1 MWWLAWPKSWL
12 THDVTLLSNRV
23 VKSFYETNSQGGKWR
38 EQQYFSAPGR
48 GGPPCLL
55 NRLVISL
62 SPLWLYPGLS
72 SISLHQKVQRSQR
85 ALESHAATLNCPVR
99 ANSGAS
105 WQKLSA
111 HCFDSSLSISAV
123 EDFTRLDDFLSGTL
137 YHTVEKTHVGLLT
150 QGYQKYSKNMGM
162 SSFFLVLKIVG
173 VDSLCNYTRPHGGKG
188 DVRWMKCS
196 HTKNV
201 VSPSVCMVRQV

>member
-1 MWWLAWPKSWL
+1 MKQ
-12 THDVTLLSNRV
+12 THREE
-23 VKSFYETNSQGGKWR
+23 KEGR

-85 ALESHAATLNCPVR
+85 ALESHAATLNCPVP

-123 EDFTRLDDFLSGTL
+123 EDFTQLDDFLSGTL
-137 YHTVEKTHVGLLT
+137 YHSGKNTCRPTYAGVPKIQQKT
-150 QGYQKYSKNMGM
+150 
-162 SSFFLVLKIVG
+162 
-173 VDSLCNYTRPHGGKG
+173 
-188 DVRWMKCS
+188 
-196 HTKNV
+196 
-201 VSPSVCMVRQV
+201 